1 MNINVIQHISN
12 HIQDKSHLVIQSL
25 NGYRIEEKDL
35 GTEMQK
41 ILREMKLKNLFFDQN
56 KTIKKNDL
64 VLLVTL
70 SKLETSSTKTFE
82 TVEISDL
89 KRQYEVLAD
98 QIFEDV
104 IITLFRM

>member
-1 MNINVIQHISN
+1 MNINVSQQISN
-12 HIQDKSHLVIQSL
+12 HIQGKSHLVIQSL

-35 GTEMQK
+35 GTEMKK

-56 KTIKKNDL
+56 KTIKKNEL

-70 SKLETSSTKTFE
+70 SKLETSGTKTFE

>member
-1 MNINVIQHISN
+1 MNINVIQQISN
-12 HIQDKSHLVIQSL
+12 HIQDKSHLVFQSL
-25 NGYRIEEKDL
+25 NGYSIEEKDL
-35 GTEMQK
+35 DTEVK
-41 ILREMKLKNLFFDQN
+41 KVLREMNLKNLFFDQN

-70 SKLETSSTKTFE
+70 SKLETSGTKTFE
-82 TVEISDL
+82 AVEISDL

>member
-1 MNINVIQHISN
+1 MNINVSQQISN
-12 HIQDKSHLVIQSL
+12 HIQGKSHLVIQSL

-35 GTEMQK
+35 GTEMKK

-82 TVEISDL
+82 TVEISEL
-89 KRQYEVLAD
+89 NRQYEVLAD

>member
-1 MNINVIQHISN
+1 MNINVSQQISN
-12 HIQDKSHLVIQSL
+12 HIQGKSHLVIQSL

-35 GTEMQK
+35 GTEMKK

-56 KTIKKNDL
+56 KTIKKNEL

-70 SKLETSSTKTFE
+70 SKLKTSGTKTFE

>member
-1 MNINVIQHISN
+1 MNINVSQQISN
-12 HIQDKSHLVIQSL
+12 HIQGKSHLVIQSL

-35 GTEMQK
+35 GTEMKK

-56 KTIKKNDL
+56 KTIKKNEL

-70 SKLETSSTKTFE
+70 CKLETSGTKTFE

-98 QIFEDV
+98 KIFEDV